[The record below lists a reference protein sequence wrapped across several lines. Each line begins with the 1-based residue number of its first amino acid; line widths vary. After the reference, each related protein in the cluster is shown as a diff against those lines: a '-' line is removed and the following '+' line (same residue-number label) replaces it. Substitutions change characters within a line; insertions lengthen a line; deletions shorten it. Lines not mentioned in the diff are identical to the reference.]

1 MAEKSKGYFPEQNRG
16 KPTENHQYFGDAAL
30 LVVAHYGRG
39 ETTNRRINEPHH
51 NLC

>member
-1 MAEKSKGYFPEQNRG
+1 
-16 KPTENHQYFGDAAL
+16 L
-30 LVVAHYGRG
+30 LVVAHYGCG